1 MVNWF
6 NDLGIR
12 TKLYTGFG
20 LIGLLMVVIGATGM
34 LSLSNAREDFY
45 RFENTAGDALLASEL
60 NADMAKA
67 LQRSLAYIQS
77 RDDAHS
83 EGVADF
89 VRQMREGLALARQEF
104 VSPGRLAQVQEME
117 QALETFDTGFSR
129 VQALY
134 AERDDLVTTVLGPQG
149 TAIRRSITDY
159 LDWVAGTGN
168 VDKIALTGQIQQH
181 FLLARV
187 YLWIYLSENQPSQIE
202 RVASEIAMMRDLL
215 DELDAERNPTTQ
227 QFVRETMAAATA
239 FGEAAMDVGALI
251 AERNGLRDTALAQ
264 VGQSISDMA
273 VLIKDEKV
281 AEETAISHATSAAM
295 EAQQTLLGA
304 FVIASLIGAAILA
317 IVMASAL
324 SNPVVRLT
332 QTMRTLA
339 DGEYGVDVPHTER
352 GDELGSMAQT
362 VEVFKANALEREE
375 LERKAAIDR
384 KAQDA
389 SYAATQNAISSFHTK
404 VASILEV
411 LSGKTGQMR
420 STATELNTLASG
432 AEERAQTADE
442 AAGETSESVQTVAA
456 ATEELASSIQE
467 ISRQVSAAT
476 EVVSSAADKS
486 SNSVHEIEQLAEA
499 GQKIGDVVNLIQD
512 IAEQTNLLAL
522 NATIEAA
529 RAGEAGKGFAVVA
542 SEVKALAAQTAKATE
557 EIAGQVSGIQNSTE
571 RAVHT
576 IKEIAKMS
584 DDLGEVTSSIASAVE
599 EQGAAT
605 QEISNTTGSA
615 SESTAALAEGVTTL
629 AEAIKQTGDA
639 ATVVDEASSSVAA
652 QSDAISAAVQE
663 FFDALE
669 AASNAKT
676 VNENDHTGEVN
687 DATADGAASKGAAPQ
702 AEAA

>member
-1 MVNWF
+1 MMKRF

-20 LIGLLMVVIGATGM
+20 LIGLLLIITGAVGM
-34 LSLSNAREDFY
+34 LSLSNAREGFY

-67 LQRSLAYIQS
+67 LQRSLAYIQT
-77 RDDAHS
+77 RDDAHAT
-83 EGVADF
+83 GVIDF
-89 VRQMREGLALARQEF
+89 VGQMRDGLALAREEF
-104 VSPGRLAQVQEME
+104 ESPGRTAQVQEME
-117 QALETFDTGFSR
+117 QALETFQTSFNR
-129 VQALY
+129 VQTLY
-134 AERDDLVTTVLGPQG
+134 GERDALVLTVLDPQG
-149 TAIRRSITDY
+149 TAIRTGITEY

-168 VDKIALTGQIQQH
+168 LNKTALTGQIQQH
-181 FLLARV
+181 FLLARI
-187 YLWIYLSENQPSQIE
+187 YLWKYLSENQPSQIE
-202 RVASEIAMMRDLL
+202 RVASEIATMRSLL
-215 DELDAERNPTTQ
+215 GELDTALNPTTQ
-227 QFVRETMAAATA
+227 QFVRDTTASVEAYGQAALEL
-239 FGEAAMDVGALI
+239 GELI
-251 AERNGLRDTALAQ
+251 AERNELRDTALAQ

-281 AEETAISHATSAAM
+281 AEENAIAEATSAAM
-295 EAQQTLLGA
+295 AAQQTLLGV
-304 FVIASLIGAAILA
+304 FVVASLIGAGVLA
-317 IVMASAL
+317 FLIASAL
-324 SNPVVRLT
+324 SNPIVRLT
-332 QTMRTLA
+332 RTMRTLA
-339 DGEYGVDVPHTER
+339 DGQYDVDVPDTQR

-375 LERKAAIDR
+375 LERDAAVAR
-384 KAQDA
+384 QAQDVSHA
-389 SYAATQNAISSFHTK
+389 ETQNAIGTFRTK
-404 VASILEV
+404 VASILEI

-420 STATELNTLASG
+420 STATELSSLASG
-432 AEERAQTADE
+432 AKEQAQTADE

-476 EVVSSAADKS
+476 DVVSSAADKS
-486 SNSVHEIEQLAEA
+486 SNSVNEIEQLAEA

-542 SEVKALAAQTAKATE
+542 SEVKALAAQTAKATD

-615 SESTAALAEGVTTL
+615 SQSTAALAEGVATL
-629 AEAIKQTGDA
+629 ADAIKQTGDA
-639 ATVVDEASSSVAA
+639 ANVVDEASSSVAT
-652 QSDAISAAVQE
+652 QSDAISSAVQE

-669 AASNAKT
+669 AAAKKQAA
-676 VNENDHTGEVN
+676 NENDV
-687 DATADGAASKGAAPQ
+687 ADRVAADEEQ
-702 AEAA
+702 ASEKEAA